1 MSNKRFGYART
12 STIKQDNGLETQIE
26 ALKKAKCDKIYSE
39 QISGRSK
46 NRPELNKMLDNLR
59 EGDVVVSRLDRLARS
74 LHDLFSIT
82 KRIEEAGASFLLL
95 DHPSLDTTTSSGKL
109 LFSVLGALAEFERS
123 LIVSR
128 TKAGREAA
136 LERNPEKNMGRPF
149 RTKSDIDEQ
158 MRVAYEMGK
167 SYNEIAETYGV
178 SRMTAYRRIRP
189 LIEAKKAKEA
199 GFKLEEVK

>member
-1 MSNKRFGYART
+1 
-12 STIKQDNGLETQIE
+12 
-26 ALKKAKCDKIYSE
+26 
-39 QISGRSK
+39 
-46 NRPELNKMLDNLR
+46 LD
-59 EGDVVVSRLDRLARS
+59 A
-74 LHDLFSIT
+74 
-82 KRIEEAGASFLLL
+82 
-95 DHPSLDTTTSSGKL
+95 TTSSGKL

-136 LERNPEKNMGRPF
+136 LERDPKKNMGKPF

-189 LIEAKKAKEA
+189 LIEAKKATEA
-199 GFKLEEVK
+199 GFKIEKK

>member
-1 MSNKRFGYART
+1 M
-12 STIKQDNGLETQIE
+12 
-26 ALKKAKCDKIYSE
+26 
-39 QISGRSK
+39 
-46 NRPELNKMLDNLR
+46 
-59 EGDVVVSRLDRLARS
+59 
-74 LHDLFSIT
+74 
-82 KRIEEAGASFLLL
+82 
-95 DHPSLDTTTSSGKL
+95 DTTTSSGKL

-136 LERNPEKNMGRPF
+136 LERDPNKNMGRPF

-199 GFKLEEVK
+199 GFGLEEVK